1 MKLKKMLTELDD
13 LEVKIEDFVTENEE
27 LTVEI
32 KEDIINLA
40 EKINSNDQDIAEEL
54 EEFEEIVN
62 LFNKNVQEIEPSLT
76 ENLTNTHRFLDEIIL
91 RAISH
96 YQEVIDKESENFV
109 RFYDDY
115 LNNFIE
121 ENIAEIPSTLDNII
135 STITDVNEENKEIIE
150 EATETLITLYSSDS
164 GEISEE
170 YQNLFNLIEEKLIE
184 CLNDYQEKIGDRTQ
198 EIEEKL
204 EESMEIY
211 KNSND
216 NAESL
221 IRIFEKLVN

>member
-1 MKLKKMLTELDD
+1 MRLKKILLTSQ
-13 LEVKIEDFVTENEE
+13 K
-27 LTVEI
+27 
-32 KEDIINLA
+32 
-40 EKINSNDQDIAEEL
+40 KINSNDQDIAEEL